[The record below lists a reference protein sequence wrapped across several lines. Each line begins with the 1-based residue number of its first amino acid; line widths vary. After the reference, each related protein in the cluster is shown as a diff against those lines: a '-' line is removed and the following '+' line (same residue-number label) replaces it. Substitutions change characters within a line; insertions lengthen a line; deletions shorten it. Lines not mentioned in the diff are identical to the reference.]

1 MQGQTNIVTQVILP
15 ISLAFIMFSLGLALA
30 WADFKRVAVQP
41 KEFFVGAF
49 SQVILLPLVA
59 FALVSV
65 WPLKPELAVGV
76 MILAACPGG
85 VTSNLLTH
93 LARGDTALSVSLT
106 AVISVLTAL
115 TLPFIVVFS
124 IVHFMDAATAPK
136 LDIVQTV
143 IGVFVITT
151 VPVIVGMLVKRFA
164 PRFADR
170 FERRARRISTVLFI
184 LIVLGAIYTER
195 ANITD
200 YFIQAGPVT
209 LVLNVLMMV
218 IAAGLGLL
226 FAMGRRQRTA
236 ITLECGLQNSTLA
249 IFVGATL
256 IGNTGMIVPGGIYG
270 LVMFVTAGL
279 YMWGVLRQ
287 PAGTTAAE

>member
-41 KEFFVGAF
+41 REFFVGAF

-115 TLPFIVVFS
+115 TLPFIVGFS
-124 IVHFMDAATAPK
+124 IVHFMDAATAPR

-151 VPVIVGMLVKRFA
+151 VPVIAGMLVKHFA

-170 FERRARRISTVLFI
+170 FERSARHISTVLFI

-270 LVMFVTAGL
+270 LIMFVTAGL

-287 PAGTTAAE
+287 PAGATAAE

>member
-1 MQGQTNIVTQVILP
+1 MPGETNIVTQVILP
-15 ISLAFIMFSLGLALA
+15 ISLAFIMFTLGLALV

-41 KEFFVGAF
+41 RDFFVGAF
-49 SQVILLPLVA
+49 SQVFLLPMVA
-59 FALVSV
+59 YALVSV

-106 AVISVLTAL
+106 AIISVLTAI
-115 TLPFIVVFS
+115 TLPFIVGFS
-124 IVHFMDAATAPK
+124 IVFLMDAATAPR

-143 IGVFVITT
+143 TGVFVITT
-151 VPVIVGMLVKRFA
+151 VPVVLGMLVKHFA
-164 PRFADR
+164 PRFAER
-170 FERRARRISTVLFI
+170 FERIGRHAATVLFV
-184 LIVLGAIYTER
+184 LIVLGAIYSER
-195 ANITD
+195 ANIVD

-209 LVLNVLMMV
+209 LALNVAMMA

-226 FAMGRRQRTA
+226 FGMKRRQRTA

-256 IGNTGMIVPGGIYG
+256 IGNTTMIVPGGIYG
-270 LVMFVTAGL
+270 LIMFVTAGL
-279 YMWGVLRQ
+279 YMWGVLRR
-287 PAGTTAAE
+287 PAAAAA